1 MREPRAK
8 DQAKVRRGPL
18 SLPAEW
24 WPGGTT
30 YLGFLEDGAFACDHD
45 GERPVLECCSGV
57 DRGTVWGGGSSFG
70 LW

>member
-1 MREPRAK
+1 MTA
-8 DQAKVRRGPL
+8 
-18 SLPAEW
+18 
-24 WPGGTT
+24 

-45 GERPVLECCSGV
+45 GERPVLECCSRV